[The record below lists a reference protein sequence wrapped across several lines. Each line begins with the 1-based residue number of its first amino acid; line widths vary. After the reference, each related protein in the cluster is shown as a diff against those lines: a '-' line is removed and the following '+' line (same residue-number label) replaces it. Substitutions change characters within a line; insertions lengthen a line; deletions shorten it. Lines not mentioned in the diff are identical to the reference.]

1 MLLCI
6 DGFSETPSFI
16 YVINDTWMLL
26 YIVNTVSDCSES
38 TRKYRQLKNTRKYL
52 KNNYMRSKKVEKKS

>member
-1 MLLCI
+1 
-6 DGFSETPSFI
+6 
-16 YVINDTWMLL
+16 MLL